1 MRLDQPINDITTVD
15 VSALVELCSS
25 PDLDWDSWDF
35 RQKTYPQHKTTK
47 TLPLLFLKN
56 GNHPNQTELIEQ
68 YPQPPALEEAVQM
81 CVQPLLDYFN
91 GYAVKLMFSKL
102 LVGGHISPHRDSGI
116 TLETIHRCHLPI
128 ITDPD
133 VDFII
138 DGTVYNFPVGQWR
151 EFDNQRP
158 HEVVNRS
165 TIDRIHLMCDVY
177 VPGS

>member
-1 MRLDQPINDITTVD
+1 MRIDQPIKDIIKVD
-15 VSALVELCSS
+15 VSTLIELCSS
-25 PDLDWDSWDF
+25 PDLDWDAWDF
-35 RQKTYPQHKTTK
+35 RQATYPQHKSTK
-47 TLPLLFLKN
+47 TLPFLFMKN
-56 GNHPNQTELIEQ
+56 KNNPAQTEFIEQ
-68 YPQPPALEEAVQM
+68 YPQDPALEAAVQE
-81 CVQPLLDYFN
+81 CVQPLLDHFG

-102 LVGGHISPHRDSGI
+102 LAGGHITLHMDSGI

-151 EFDNQRP
+151 EFNNQLR

-165 TIDRIHLMCDVY
+165 TVDRIHLMCDVY
-177 VPGS
+177 VPGT